1 MSELDR
7 ETRRRYTRCSFCGMG
22 QDRVRKLVAGPGVY
36 ICDKCIY
43 LCVKVLE
50 EDAGHAGEWRATA
63 GPLPGR
69 RRRASLPRWLRNV
82 FRIRVAPGLT

>member
-50 EDAGHAGEWRATA
+50 EDAG
-63 GPLPGR
+63 GPLPRR